1 MKRNYAN
8 KKSESAYHRN
18 VRDLSGFPFSFSYGG
33 RRYDGFKRTEML
45 PVSRCESDGENVIT
59 NEFAFDAD
67 GLCVTLHYAFYKSH
81 GASEWFVSFENRG
94 DADSRI
100 IENCE
105 CAVGFEG
112 ENPVLSGIYG
122 DHDMWYEPYSFDLSE
137 RDVHFTSDHGRA
149 THINFPYFDLSYGD
163 GGVMLAIGWAGTW
176 SADFVKTE
184 NGVRYRANSVN
195 GLKTYLKPGESIRT
209 ASFIFAPYENRDG
222 FYRTNFWRSFFT
234 ECIMPRADASG
245 EAMKPFSTC
254 CLASD
259 TCRPNSDGSISEG
272 YDTWKRSLDKMFAED
287 VKVDFRWLDA
297 GWYQRPDLG
306 SAEPYVPGKDWW
318 DTVGTWVPDPAKWP
332 GDSLLQSTEY
342 ARANGMKTLMWFEPE
357 RISDPDN
364 MVKNFGYNKD
374 WAIIREGAGSV
385 SNNIGIKEC
394 LDYTTERICKTLRE
408 NKVEMYREDNN
419 SDPASLWAY
428 LDGSEGD
435 DRRGITECKF
445 IQGHYEMWDRIIAC
459 TLSFGGCG
467 FVDSCASGGGRND
480 IESMK
485 RGVPLLRSDFDRTAT
500 SIRLSMTSSF
510 CKWIPFCGANTK
522 EKLSQLA
529 PTGDSDPYI
538 WRASYLPALNVD
550 SQFYADPDQ
559 DFSVLRNGLKEWKK
573 VAPYLL
579 KEFYVLTPYHK
590 IDDTTGFTAYAY
602 FDPETEKGV
611 LLAFR
616 QENCADSSLTLDL
629 SFAGRKITLTD
640 EDTKEEYETDG
651 SLTLQFDQPRTAK
664 LLWIE

>member
-1 MKRNYAN
+1 MKRDYSS
-8 KKSESAYHRN
+8 KKSDASYYSSLS
-18 VRDLSGFPFSFSYGG
+18 DLSSFPFAFSYDGV
-33 RRYDGFKRTEML
+33 RYEGFKRSDML
-45 PVSRCESDGENVIT
+45 PVGRFQRVEDNKIVNVFVFT
-59 NEFAFDAD
+59 LG
-67 GLCVTLHYAFYKSH
+67 GLHIGLHHTYYKSH
-81 GASEWFVSFENRG
+81 GVTEWFVGFDNRG
-94 DADSRI
+94 DADTKVLES
-100 IENCE
+100 CE
-105 CAVGFEG
+105 CIADIDGAD
-112 ENPVLSGIYG
+112 PVLSGIYG
-122 DHDMWYEPYSFDLSE
+122 DHDMWYEPYEFDLCKEDVSFRSE
-137 RDVHFTSDHGRA
+137 HGRA
-149 THINFPYFDLSYGD
+149 THITFPYFDLTCGD

-176 SADFVKTE
+176 SAAFEKTE
-184 NGVRYRANSVN
+184 TGVKYTANSVN

-209 ASFIFAPYENRDG
+209 ASFLFAPYRNKDPY
-222 FYRTNFWRSFFT
+222 YRTNFWRSFFT
-234 ECIMPRADASG
+234 ECIMPKADASG
-245 EAMKPFSTC
+245 KALQPFSTC

-272 YDTWKRSLDKMFAED
+272 YDTWKRSLDKMIEED

-332 GDSLLQSTEY
+332 GDTLLQSTEY
-342 ARANGMKTLMWFEPE
+342 ARRNGMKTLMWFEPE

-364 MVKNFGYNKD
+364 MVKNFGYKRE
-374 WAIIREGAGSV
+374 WAIVREGVAAV
-385 SNNIGIKEC
+385 SNNIGDPEC
-394 LDYTTERICKTLRE
+394 LDYTTKRICKTLLD

-419 SDPASLWAY
+419 SDPAVLWAY
-428 LDGSEGD
+428 LDEQSGEN
-435 DRRGITECKF
+435 RRGITECKF

-459 TLSFGGCG
+459 TTSFGGCG

-480 IESMK
+480 LESMK

-510 CKWIPFCGANTK
+510 CKWIPFCGTNTK

-529 PTGDSDPYI
+529 PTGNSDPYI

-559 DFSVLRNGLKEWKK
+559 DFSVLRNGLNEWKK
-573 VAPYLL
+573 VNPYLL

-590 IDDTTGFTAYAY
+590 INDTTGFTAYAY
-602 FDPETEKGV
+602 YDPEAEKGV

-616 QENCADSSLTLDL
+616 QENCADTSLTVNLP
-629 SFAGRKITLTD
+629 FADRKYTLTD
-640 EDTKEEYETDG
+640 EDTKEEYKTDG
-651 SLTLQFDQPRTAK
+651 SLTLRFDQPRTAK
-664 LLWIE
+664 LLWIK

>member
-1 MKRNYAN
+1 MKRDYSS
-8 KKSESAYHRN
+8 KKSDASYYSSLS
-18 VRDLSGFPFSFSYGG
+18 DLSSFPFAFSYDGV
-33 RRYDGFKRTEML
+33 RYEGFKRSDML
-45 PVSRCESDGENVIT
+45 PVGRFQRVEDNKIVNV
-59 NEFAFDAD
+59 FDFTLG
-67 GLCVTLHYAFYKSH
+67 GLHIGLHHTYYKSH
-81 GASEWFVSFENRG
+81 GVTEWFVGFDNRG
-94 DADSRI
+94 DADTKVLES
-100 IENCE
+100 CE
-105 CAVGFEG
+105 CIADIDGAD
-112 ENPVLSGIYG
+112 PVLSGIYG
-122 DHDMWYEPYSFDLSE
+122 DHDMWYEPYEFDLSKE
-137 RDVHFTSDHGRA
+137 DVSFRSEHGRA
-149 THINFPYFDLSYGD
+149 THITFPYFDLTCGD

-176 SADFVKTE
+176 SAAFEKTE
-184 NGVRYRANSVN
+184 TGVKYTANSVN

-209 ASFIFAPYENRDG
+209 ASFLFAPYRNKDPY
-222 FYRTNFWRSFFT
+222 YRTNFWRSFFT
-234 ECIMPRADASG
+234 ECIMPKADASG
-245 EAMKPFSTC
+245 KALQPFSTC

-272 YDTWKRSLDKMFAED
+272 YDTWKRSLDKMIEED

-332 GDSLLQSTEY
+332 GDTLLQSTEY
-342 ARANGMKTLMWFEPE
+342 ARRNGMKTLMWFEPE

-364 MVKNFGYNKD
+364 MVKNFGYKRE
-374 WAIIREGAGSV
+374 WAIVREGVAAV
-385 SNNIGIKEC
+385 SNNIGDPEC
-394 LDYTTERICKTLRE
+394 LDYTTKRICKTLLD

-419 SDPASLWAY
+419 SDPAVLWAY
-428 LDGSEGD
+428 LDEQSGEN
-435 DRRGITECKF
+435 RRGITECKF

-459 TLSFGGCG
+459 TTSFGGCG

-480 IESMK
+480 LESMK

-529 PTGDSDPYI
+529 PTGNSDPYI

-559 DFSVLRNGLKEWKK
+559 DFSVLRNGLNEWKK
-573 VAPYLL
+573 VNPYLL

-590 IDDTTGFTAYAY
+590 VNDTTGFTAYAY
-602 FDPETEKGV
+602 YDPEAEKGV

-616 QENCADSSLTLDL
+616 QENCADTSLTVNLP
-629 SFAGRKITLTD
+629 FADRKYTLTD

-651 SLTLQFDQPRTAK
+651 SLTLRFDQPRTAK
-664 LLWIE
+664 LLWIK

>member
-1 MKRNYAN
+1 M
-8 KKSESAYHRN
+8 
-18 VRDLSGFPFSFSYGG
+18 
-33 RRYDGFKRTEML
+33 
-45 PVSRCESDGENVIT
+45 
-59 NEFAFDAD
+59 
-67 GLCVTLHYAFYKSH
+67 
-81 GASEWFVSFENRG
+81 
-94 DADSRI
+94 
-100 IENCE
+100 IE
-105 CAVGFEG
+105 
-112 ENPVLSGIYG
+112 
-122 DHDMWYEPYSFDLSE
+122 
-137 RDVHFTSDHGRA
+137 
-149 THINFPYFDLSYGD
+149 
-163 GGVMLAIGWAGTW
+163 
-176 SADFVKTE
+176 
-184 NGVRYRANSVN
+184 
-195 GLKTYLKPGESIRT
+195 
-209 ASFIFAPYENRDG
+209 
-222 FYRTNFWRSFFT
+222 
-234 ECIMPRADASG
+234 
-245 EAMKPFSTC
+245 
-254 CLASD
+254 
-259 TCRPNSDGSISEG
+259 
-272 YDTWKRSLDKMFAED
+272 ED

-332 GDSLLQSTEY
+332 GDTLLQSTEY
-342 ARANGMKTLMWFEPE
+342 ARQNGMKTLMWFEPE
-357 RISDPDN
+357 RISDPNN
-364 MVKNFGYNKD
+364 MVKNFGYDKD
-374 WAIIREGAGSV
+374 WAIIREGVGAV
-385 SNNIGIKEC
+385 SNNIGIREC

-419 SDPASLWAY
+419 SDPAVLWAY
-428 LDGSEGD
+428 LDEKSGEN
-435 DRRGITECKF
+435 RRGITECKF

-459 TLSFGGCG
+459 TLGFGGCG

-529 PTGDSDPYI
+529 PTGNSDPYI

-559 DFSVLRNGLKEWKK
+559 DFSVLRNGLNEWKK
-573 VAPYLL
+573 VNPYLL

-602 FDPETEKGV
+602 YDPETEKGV

-616 QENCADSSLTLDL
+616 QENCADTSLMVNLP
-629 SFAGRKITLTD
+629 FADRKYTLTD

-651 SLTLQFDQPRTAK
+651 SLTLRFDQPRTAK
-664 LLWIE
+664 LLWIK

>member
-1 MKRNYAN
+1 MKKDYVS
-8 KKSESAYHRN
+8 KKSEALYRAQLS
-18 VRDLSGFPFSFSYGG
+18 DLSRFPFSFSYGG
-33 RRYDGFKRTEML
+33 NKYSGFSRAEFL
-45 PVSRCESDGENVIT
+45 PERQTVSISGDKTVSVFG
-59 NEFAFDAD
+59 F
-67 GLCVTLHYAFYKSH
+67 GLDTLSVTLHTAFYHSH
-81 GASEWFVSFENRG
+81 GAYEWYVCFENKSET
-94 DADSRI
+94 DSKV

-105 CAVGFEG
+105 CETVFDG
-112 ENPVLSGIYG
+112 EAPVLSGIYG
-122 DHDMWYEPYSFDLSE
+122 DHDMWYEPYEFDLNKE
-137 RDVHFTSDHGRA
+137 DVHFRSDHGRA
-149 THINFPYFDLSYGD
+149 THITFPYFDLSYGD

-176 SADFVKTE
+176 SADFVNTD
-184 NGVRYRANSVN
+184 NGVKYRANSVN
-195 GLKTYLKPGESIRT
+195 GLKTYLKPGEMIRT
-209 ASFIFAPYENRDG
+209 ASFVFVPYYNRDKY
-222 FYRTNFWRSFFT
+222 YRTNFWRSFFT
-234 ECIMPRADASG
+234 ECIMPKADASG
-245 EAMKPFSTC
+245 ESLKPFSTC

-332 GDSLLQSTEY
+332 GDSLLQSTDY

-374 WAIIREGAGSV
+374 WAIIREGVGAV
-385 SNNIGIKEC
+385 SNNIGIREC
-394 LDYTTERICKTLRE
+394 LDYTTERICRTLRE

-419 SDPASLWAY
+419 SDPAVLWAY
-428 LDGSEGD
+428 LDEKSGEN
-435 DRRGITECKF
+435 RKGITECKF

-529 PTGDSDPYI
+529 PTGNSDPYI

-559 DFSVLRNGLKEWKK
+559 DFSVLRNGLNEWKK

-602 FDPETEKGV
+602 YDPDTETGV

-616 QENCADSSLTLDL
+616 QENCPDSLLTLDL
-629 SFAGRKITLTD
+629 SFADRKYTLTD

-651 SLTLQFDQPRTAK
+651 SLTLQFDKPRTAK